1 MQSIRAFTTALV
13 LGSLASAG
21 VSAQTPMQHGAG
33 KGHDMKSMSK
43 SGMADGEVRR
53 VDKEAGKVTLKHG
66 PIKTD
71 TLDMEPMTMVFQV
84 KDKAMLDVIKDGD
97 KVKFRAVADE
107 GGRMTI
113 TEIKPAR

>member
-1 MQSIRAFTTALV
+1 
-13 LGSLASAG
+13 
-21 VSAQTPMQHGAG
+21 
-33 KGHDMKSMSK
+33 MKSMSK
-43 SGMADGEVRR
+43 SGMAEGEVRR
-53 VDKEAGKVTLKHG
+53 VDKETGKVTLKHG

-84 KDKAMLDVIKDGD
+84 KDKAMLDAIKDGD